1 MTVTL
6 QEIIDRLPPDRR
18 AEVERRA
25 AALIGEEMTLRDL
38 RRARELTQAR
48 MAELLEIGQDSVS
61 RLEQRSDLLLSTLT
75 DYVAAMGGRLELV
88 AHFPD
93 RPDVILTGFAALADE
108 DDAPTGETSGT
119 RAPETRPAKRKR
131 GPKAG

>member
-6 QEIIDRLPPDRR
+6 QEMIDRLPPERR

-25 AALIGEEMTLRDL
+25 AQLIGEEMTLRDL
-38 RRARELTQAR
+38 RRARELTQTR
-48 MAELLEIGQDSVS
+48 MAELLDIGQDSVS
-61 RLEQRSDLLLSTLT
+61 RLEQRSDLLLSTLAE
-75 DYVAAMGGRLELV
+75 YVAAMGGRLELV
-88 AHFPD
+88 ARFPD

-108 DDAPTGETSGT
+108 DDAPET
-119 RAPETRPAKRKR
+119 RAPRKKR